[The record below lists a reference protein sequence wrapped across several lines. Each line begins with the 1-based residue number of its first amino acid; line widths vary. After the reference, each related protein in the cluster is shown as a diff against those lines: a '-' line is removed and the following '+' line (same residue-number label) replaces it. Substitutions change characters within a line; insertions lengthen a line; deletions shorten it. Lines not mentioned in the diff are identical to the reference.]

1 MKHFAE
7 ARQDAQAAVIGN
19 QDLRRQLQRVCL
31 IWDLQGRLR
40 VLLKSCE
47 GEDPGTVQD
56 QVGRVLAEAAGPF
69 WTGETWLWLEDSS
82 KAELTVYDKA
92 WAEGSL
98 IDSGPPEVRILERHV
113 SKASWFAPNITEPWP
128 LNEHT
133 PPILSFY
140 SFKGG
145 VGRTTALVSL
155 AVQLARSGK
164 RVAVID
170 LDLEAPGLGTI
181 LPHGDGETA
190 PHGVVDFLLE
200 QPIIPAGEIDFEDYY
215 HVVDDRSIIGDGV
228 PITVVPAGHLDE
240 YYLEKLARLDYEALQ
255 TLSLVGQ
262 HPSSPLVALLEQV
275 RRERKAEYFLLD
287 ARAGLHDLGG
297 LALSGVSHLDV
308 VFGLDS
314 EQSWRGMEVVVR
326 FLGKARI
333 ERDQRQ
339 LDCAMILAMAPEPGR
354 EREEAFRR
362 FLERS
367 YETFAESF
375 YDEADADPEEGWPL
389 PDISAADQPH
399 YPIILGFDPLIQR
412 YQHNRGVPERLTQG
426 DFRLFAEQVLE
437 RVGRTLT

>member
-1 MKHFAE
+1 
-7 ARQDAQAAVIGN
+7 
-19 QDLRRQLQRVCL
+19 
-31 IWDLQGRLR
+31 
-40 VLLKSCE
+40 
-47 GEDPGTVQD
+47 
-56 QVGRVLAEAAGPF
+56 
-69 WTGETWLWLEDSS
+69 
-82 KAELTVYDKA
+82 
-92 WAEGSL
+92 
-98 IDSGPPEVRILERHV
+98 
-113 SKASWFAPNITEPWP
+113 

-200 QPIIPAGEIDFEDYY
+200 QPIVPMAQLDFEDFY
-215 HVVDDRSIIGDGV
+215 HVVDDRTIIGDGV

-240 YYLEKLARLDYEALQ
+240 YYLEKLARLDYEALH
-255 TLSLVGQ
+255 TLSLAGQ
-262 HPSSPLVALLEQV
+262 HPPSPVVALLEQV

-326 FLGKARI
+326 VLGKARI
-333 ERDQRQ
+333 ERGQRQ
-339 LDCAMILAMAPEPGR
+339 LGCAMILAMAPEPGR
-354 EREEAFRR
+354 EREEAIRR
-362 FLERS
+362 FLEQS

-375 YDEADADPEEGWPL
+375 YDEAGADPEEGWPL

-399 YPIILGFDPLIQR
+399 YPISLGFDPLVQR
-412 YQHNRGVPERLTQG
+412 YQHIRDVAERLTQG